1 MQYVKLNEKKTPI
14 EKLSDGGHPLSEVED
29 YDNLGVLIP
38 EPMVVFDFDSPS
50 DAEIIQR
57 IVEDLDIHCNMMKTT
72 RGVHVWFKSDEP
84 MKNLIK
90 TRCAIG
96 LFYDIR
102 SWGKIG
108 FTIVKKDGEWR
119 EWLRTYPVEE
129 IDTVPAWLKPLAFG
143 KFKFKGMADGDGR
156 NQALYEYILVMQQKG
171 YSREQIRKTIKIINR
186 FVFGEPLEDFEI
198 ETILRDDSFK
208 PDDEVSS
215 DSDSAYFDEDGKFK
229 HHIFAEALIK
239 DMRIVTMNGCMY
251 VYEDGYYKPYSKS
264 GRSIER
270 KMIEMFPKIKT
281 AQRAEVLNYI
291 QIQTCIKPEDVG
303 VNEYVINLNN
313 TRFDLRTNKAIPFD
327 PAAIEFARIPVN
339 YDPNAHCADLDKALN
354 KTFCG
359 DREVI
364 NLFEEMVGYMLIK
377 NCRFRK
383 GFLLY
388 GGGSNGKSTIL
399 NLLKRF
405 IGEANC
411 STIELEKLSD
421 KFKTA
426 ELENKLVN
434 IGDDINRKDI
444 TDTGLLKKLFTG
456 ESVTVERKNADPF
469 ILKSYAK
476 QIFSCNEIPRIADKS
491 HGMYSRLMLIPFTA
505 TFSSSDEDFDPFIEE
520 KITTDEALSYLLN
533 MALRGLR
540 RLLANNDF
548 THPASVKNALEVY
561 KTDNSTVLTWVAE
574 ENITIET
581 LMGDTTHRLFSDFK
595 DWCNRSDIRFGASIR
610 TFHKEIEEKFNLT
623 RVRTRI
629 ANGEVNDRSWKFVTN
644 LD

>member
-1 MQYVKLNEKKTPI
+1 MQYVKLNDEKTPI

-29 YDNLGVLIP
+29 FDNLGVLIP

-72 RGVHVWFKSDEP
+72 RGVHLWFKSDEP

-96 LFYDIR
+96 LFYDVR
-102 SWGKIG
+102 SWGKIS
-108 FTIVKKDGEWR
+108 FTVVKKDGEWR
-119 EWLRTYPVEE
+119 EWLRTYKLEDL
-129 IDTVPAWLKPLAFG
+129 DTVPAWLRPLTFG
-143 KFKFKGMADGDGR
+143 KYKFKGMADGDGR

-171 YSREQIRKTIKIINR
+171 YNREQIRKTIKIINR
-186 FVFGEPLEDFEI
+186 FVFGEPLDDFEI

-208 PDDEVSS
+208 PDDEIAS
-215 DSDSAYFDEDGKFK
+215 DASAYFDEDGKFK

-239 DMRIVTMNGCMY
+239 DMQIVTMNGCMY

-281 AQRAEVLNYI
+281 AQRTEVLNYI
-291 QIQTCIKPEDVG
+291 QIQTCIKPEDVAT
-303 VNEYVINLNN
+303 NEYIINLQN
-313 TRFDLRTNKAIPFD
+313 TRFDLRTNKPLPFD
-327 PAAIEFARIPVN
+327 PSAIEFARIPVN
-339 YDPNAHCADLDKALN
+339 YDPTAYCADLDKALN

-383 GFLLY
+383 GFLFY

-411 STIELEKLSD
+411 STIEMEKLSD

-476 QIFSCNEIPRIADKS
+476 LVFSCNEIPRIADKS

-505 TFSSSDEDFDPFIEE
+505 TFSSSDEDFDPFIED
-520 KITTDEALSYLLN
+520 KITTDVALSYLLN

-548 THPASVKNALEVY
+548 TYPASVKKALEAY
-561 KTDNSTVLTWVAE
+561 KTDNSTVLTWIAE
-574 ENITIET
+574 ENISIET
-581 LMGDTTHRLFSDFK
+581 LMGDTTDRLFSDFK

-610 TFHKEIEEKFNLT
+610 TFHKEIEEKYNLV
-623 RVRTRI
+623 RVRTRKP
-629 ANGEVNDRSWKFVTN
+629 NGESNERSWKFVIN

>member
-1 MQYVKLNEKKTPI
+1 MQYVKLNKNKTPM
-14 EKLSDGGHPLSEVED
+14 EKLSNGGHPLAEVEEF
-29 YDNLGVLIP
+29 DNLGVLIP

-50 DAEIIQR
+50 DAEIIQQ

-72 RGVHVWFKSDEP
+72 RGVHLWFKSDEP

-102 SWGKIG
+102 SWGKIC
-108 FTIVKKDGEWR
+108 FTVVKKDGEWR
-119 EWLRTYPVEE
+119 EWIRTYKLEDL
-129 IDTVPAWLKPLAFG
+129 DTVPAWLKPLSFG
-143 KFKFKGMADGDGR
+143 KYKFKGMKDGDGR

-171 YSREQIRKTIKIINR
+171 YTREQIRKTIKIINR
-186 FVFGEPLEDFEI
+186 FVFGEPLEDYEI
-198 ETILRDDSFK
+198 DTILRDKSFK
-208 PDDEVSS
+208 PEEEIVADNS
-215 DSDSAYFDEDGKFK
+215 SAYFDEDGKFK
-229 HHIFAEALIK
+229 HNVFANALIH
-239 DMRIVTMNGCMY
+239 DMRIVTMNGSIY
-251 VYEDGYYKPYSKS
+251 VYEDGYYKPYSKA

-270 KMIEMFPKIKT
+270 RMIEMYPKIKT
-281 AQRAEVLNYI
+281 AQRTEVLNYI
-291 QIQTCIKPEDVG
+291 QIQTCIKPEDVS
-303 VNEYVINLNN
+303 VNEYIINLKN
-313 TRFDLRTNKAIPFD
+313 TRFDLRTNKPLPFD
-327 PAAIEFARIPVN
+327 PTVIEFARIPVN
-339 YDPNAHCADLDKALN
+339 YDPNAYCADLDKALN

-364 NLFEEMVGYMLIK
+364 DLFEEMVGYMLIK

-383 GFLLY
+383 GFLCY

-405 IGEANC
+405 IGESNC
-411 STIELEKLSD
+411 STIEMEKLSD

-469 ILKSYAK
+469 VLKSYAK
-476 QIFSCNEIPRIADKS
+476 LIFSCNEIPRIADKS

-505 TFSSSDEDFDPFIEE
+505 TFSSSDEDFDPFIED
-520 KITTDEALSYLLN
+520 KITTDESLSYLLN

-548 THPASVKNALEVY
+548 TYPTVVKKALEAY
-561 KTDNSTVLTWVAE
+561 KTDNSTVLTWIAE
-574 ENITIET
+574 ENISLET
-581 LMGDTTHRLFSDFK
+581 LKGDTTDRLFSDFK

-610 TFHKEIEEKFNLT
+610 TFHKEIEEKYNLT
-623 RVRTRI
+623 RVRTRKP
-629 ANGEVNDRSWKFVTN
+629 NGESNERSWRFVVS

>member
-1 MQYVKLNEKKTPI
+1 MNYIKLNSNKTPI
-14 EKLSDGGHPLSEVED
+14 EKLSNGGHPLSEVED
-29 YDNLGVLIP
+29 FDNLGVLIP

-57 IVEDLDIHCNMMKTT
+57 IVEELDIHCNVMKTT
-72 RGVHVWFKSDEP
+72 RGVHLWFKSDEP

-96 LFYDIR
+96 LFYDVR
-102 SWGKIG
+102 SWGKMC
-108 FTIVKKDGEWR
+108 FTVVKKDGEWR
-119 EWLRTYPVEE
+119 EWLRTYKAEE
-129 IDTVPAWLKPLAFG
+129 LDTVPAWLKPLTFG
-143 KFKFKGMADGDGR
+143 KYKFKGMADGDGR

-171 YSREQIRKTIKIINR
+171 YTREQIRKTIKIINN
-186 FVFGEPLEDFEI
+186 FVFGEPLEDYEI
-198 ETILRDDSFK
+198 DIILRDDSFK
-208 PDDEVSS
+208 PEDEIAADNS
-215 DSDSAYFDEDGKFK
+215 SAYFDEDGKFK
-229 HHIFAEALIK
+229 HNIFADALIK
-239 DMRIVTMNGCMY
+239 DMRIVTMNGSIY
-251 VYEDGYYKPYSKS
+251 VYEDGYYKPYSKA

-270 KMIEMFPKIKT
+270 KMIELFPKIKT
-281 AQRAEVLNYI
+281 AQRTEVLNYI
-291 QIQTCIKPEDVG
+291 QIKTCIKPEDVAN
-303 VNEYVINLNN
+303 NEYIINLKN
-313 TRFDLRTNKAIPFD
+313 TRFDLRTNKALPFD
-327 PAAIEFARIPVN
+327 PESIEFSRIPVN
-339 YDPNAHCADLDKALN
+339 YDPNAYCADLDKALN

-383 GFLLY
+383 GFLCY

-411 STIELEKLSD
+411 STIEMEKLSD

-469 ILKSYAK
+469 ILKSHAK
-476 QIFSCNEIPRIADKS
+476 LIFSCNEIPRIADKS

-505 TFSSSDEDFDPFIEE
+505 TFSSSDEDFDPFIED
-520 KITTDEALSYLLN
+520 KITTEESLSYLLN

-548 THPASVKNALEVY
+548 TYPAVVKKGLEAY
-561 KTDNSTVLTWVAE
+561 KTENSTVLTWVAE
-574 ENITIET
+574 EGINLET
-581 LMGDTTHRLFSDFK
+581 LMGNSTDRLFSDFK
-595 DWCNRSDIRFGASIR
+595 DWCNRSDIRFGSSIR
-610 TFHKEIEEKFNLT
+610 TFHKEIEEKYNLT
-623 RVRTRI
+623 RVRTRNPDGG
-629 ANGEVNDRSWKFVTN
+629 ANGRSWKFVVK

>member
-1 MQYVKLNEKKTPI
+1 MQYVKLNENKTPI

-108 FTIVKKDGEWR
+108 FTVVKKDGEWR

-129 IDTVPAWLKPLAFG
+129 IDTVPAWLKPLGFG
-143 KFKFKGMADGDGR
+143 KYKFKGMGDGDGR

-171 YSREQIRKTIKIINR
+171 YSREQIRKTIKVINR
-186 FVFGEPLEDFEI
+186 FVFGEPLDDFEI

-208 PDDEVSS
+208 PDDEVGS
-215 DSDSAYFDEDGKFK
+215 DKSTYFDEDGKFK

-251 VYEDGYYKPYSKS
+251 VYDDGYYKPYSNS

-281 AQRAEVLNYI
+281 AQRTEVLNYI

-303 VNEYVINLNN
+303 VNEYIINLQN
-313 TRFDLRTNKAIPFD
+313 TRFDLRTNKPLPFD
-327 PAAIEFARIPVN
+327 PSAIEFARIPVN
-339 YDPNAHCADLDKALN
+339 YDPNAHCPDLDKALN

-359 DREVI
+359 DKEVI

-383 GFLLY
+383 GFLFY

-411 STIELEKLSD
+411 STIEMEKLSD

-491 HGMYSRLMLIPFTA
+491 HGMYSRLILIPFTA
-505 TFSSSDEDFDPFIEE
+505 TFSSSDVDFDPFIEE
-520 KITTDEALSYLLN
+520 KITTDVALSYLLN

-548 THPASVKNALEVY
+548 TYPACVKNALEAY

-574 ENITIET
+574 ENITMET

-610 TFHKEIEEKFNLT
+610 TFHKEIEERFNLT

-629 ANGEVNDRSWKFVTN
+629 AGGETNDRSWKFVTN

>member
-1 MQYVKLNEKKTPI
+1 MNYIKLNSNKTPI
-14 EKLSDGGHPLSEVED
+14 EKLSNGGHPLKEVED
-29 YDNLGVLIP
+29 FDNLGVLIP

-50 DAEIIQR
+50 DAEIIQN

-72 RGVHVWFKSDEP
+72 RGVHLWFKSDEP

-102 SWGKIG
+102 SWGKMC
-108 FTIVKKDGEWR
+108 FTVVKKDGEWR
-119 EWLRTYPVEE
+119 EWLRTYKLEDL
-129 IDTVPAWLKPLAFG
+129 DTVPIWLKPLAFG
-143 KFKFKGMADGDGR
+143 KYKFKGMGDGDGR

-171 YSREQIRKTIKIINR
+171 YTREQIRKTIKIINS
-186 FVFGEPLEDFEI
+186 FVFGEPLEDYEI
-198 ETILRDDSFK
+198 DTILRDESFK
-208 PDDEVSS
+208 SEEEIATDESL
-215 DSDSAYFDEDGKFK
+215 AYFDEDGKFK
-229 HHIFAEALIK
+229 HNIFANALIQ
-239 DMRIVTMNGCMY
+239 DMRIVTVNGSIY
-251 VYEDGYYKPYSKS
+251 VYEDGYYKPYSKA

-270 KMIEMFPKIKT
+270 RMIEMYPKIKT
-281 AQRAEVLNYI
+281 AQRTEVLNYI
-291 QIQTCIKPEDVG
+291 QIQTCVKPEELS
-303 VNEYVINLNN
+303 VNEYIINLNN
-313 TRFDLRTNKAIPFD
+313 TRFDLRTNKPLPFD
-327 PAAIEFARIPVN
+327 PTAIEFARIPVN
-339 YDPNAHCADLDKALN
+339 YDPNAYCADLDKALN

-383 GFLLY
+383 GFLCY

-411 STIELEKLSD
+411 STIEMEKLSD

-434 IGDDINRKDI
+434 VGDDINRKDI

-476 QIFSCNEIPRIADKS
+476 LIFSCNEIPRIADKS

-505 TFSSSDEDFDPFIEE
+505 TFSSTDEDFDPFIEE

-548 THPASVKNALEVY
+548 TYPTVVKRALEAY
-561 KTDNSTVLTWVAE
+561 KTDNSTVLTWIAE
-574 ENITIET
+574 ENISLDT
-581 LMGDTTHRLFSDFK
+581 LMGDTTDRLFSTFK

-610 TFHKEIEEKFNLT
+610 TFHKELEEKYNLV
-623 RVRTRI
+623 RVRTRKP
-629 ANGEVNDRSWKFVTN
+629 NGESNERSWKFVIN